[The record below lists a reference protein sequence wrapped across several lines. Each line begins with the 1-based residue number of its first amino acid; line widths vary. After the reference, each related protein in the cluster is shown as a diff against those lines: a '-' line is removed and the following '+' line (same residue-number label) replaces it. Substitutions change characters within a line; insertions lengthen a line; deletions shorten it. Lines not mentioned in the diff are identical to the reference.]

1 MKTHIQ
7 DIIKKDNLR
16 LSRLMKS
23 WDLNRR
29 CLNWELEG
37 LVSWYF
43 AKQHYTIKTFSCSAR
58 KLQLEEFGSHSS
70 GAQFYTHSMLCTQY
84 NMIMQW
90 VIVHTLK
97 TGDTPWALSLFKA
110 FLFYVSWGSAK
121 ALMAITGPLLLPR
134 CLGSLVG
141 TCQNFSSCG
150 NWNILVPSLFQDL
163 CLGKK

>member
-1 MKTHIQ
+1 MV
-7 DIIKKDNLR
+7 
-16 LSRLMKS
+16 SR
-23 WDLNRR
+23 
-29 CLNWELEG
+29 
-37 LVSWYF
+37 YF
-43 AKQHYTIKTFSCSAR
+43 AKQHYTIKTFSCSDR

-97 TGDTPWALSLFKA
+97 TGNTPWALSLFKA
-110 FLFYVSWGSAK
+110 FLFYVSWSSAK

-141 TCQNFSSCG
+141 TCQNFSICG
-150 NWNILVPSLFQDL
+150 NWNILVHSLFRDL
-163 CLGKK
+163 CLAKKKDILRQLANSWILKYPNVSAVLFIEENRLWWDRYCT